1 VFAAGCEGNPGF
13 SPRLDALER
22 EFRERLVAT
31 GEFQTAYGYPRDEP
45 GQANLALAC
54 NWVGQTYDCL
64 AFTIEM
70 PFKDH
75 DDNPQPR
82 TGWNGARSKGL
93 ARAVLRVL
101 AGLVGK
107 LR

>member
-1 VFAAGCEGNPGF
+1 MA
-13 SPRLDALER
+13 R
-22 EFRERLVAT
+22 
-31 GEFQTAYGYPRDEP
+31 GEFQIRHGYPRSAP

-54 NWVGQTYDCL
+54 NFVGQTYDCL

-75 DDNPQPR
+75 DDNPEPG
-82 TGWNGARSKGL
+82 TGWSGARSKRLGQDVL
-93 ARAVLRVL
+93 CTLAVLVDE
-101 AGLVGK
+101 